1 MTRPRRLAILAAI
14 VALALPACSS
24 RDAKVS
30 DLVDAMEDAGLSS
43 SQARCVGNGFEDA
56 DFSQDTLNK
65 IAEAETPDDY
75 PDNTSDKI
83 QQILVDCTGDS
94 SSSSTTE
101 PSDSSDSTDSSES
114 TESTTSTTA
123 S

>member
-1 MTRPRRLAILAAI
+1 MTRPRRLAVLAAI

-30 DLVDAMEDAGLSS
+30 DLVDAMQDAGLDRA
-43 SQARCVGNGFEDA
+43 QARCVGNGFEDA

-75 PDNTSDKI
+75 PDNTADRI
-83 QQILVDCTGDS
+83 QQILESCTG
-94 SSSSTTE
+94 
-101 PSDSSDSTDSSES
+101 
-114 TESTTSTTA
+114 ESTTSTTEGGSTTTTTA
-123 S
+123 G